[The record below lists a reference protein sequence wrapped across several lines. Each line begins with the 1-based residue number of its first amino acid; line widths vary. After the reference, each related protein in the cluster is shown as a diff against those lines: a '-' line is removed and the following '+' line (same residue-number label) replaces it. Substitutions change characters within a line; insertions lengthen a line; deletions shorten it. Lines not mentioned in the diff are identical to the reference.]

1 MWFSFFFFTDIWWTR
16 TDSRWIFYCQ
26 TFSELFWGGGGLN
39 PPQRPPYVLERLE
52 TEEMK
57 VGGGKWMGRGK
68 RSCFFPLAVTY
79 HVVTITITIGGER
92 RWNHDVCSL
101 ISLLWLKPQLFG
113 LSGRRVNVACHA
125 GVLRVFI
132 TQSCLTNIAFVGQ
145 EHVTNP

>member
-1 MWFSFFFFTDIWWTR
+1 MYNV
-16 TDSRWIFYCQ
+16 IFIFLLYRHLVDKDRQ
-26 TFSELFWGGGGLN
+26 QVNFLLPNIFRVVLRGGGGGIN

-113 LSGRRVNVACHA
+113 LSGRRVM
-125 GVLRVFI
+125 
-132 TQSCLTNIAFVGQ
+132 
-145 EHVTNP
+145 